1 MQWEAACHDHRGI
14 SLSPLTLLNSPQ
26 VERIWDMVNGAC
38 GDSQAALIAGVTSL
52 TKRRKF
58 NRQEMKLSVIL
69 QFVAHGGELK
79 KLKRIGKEFAEFV
92 VYSKRKRL
100 AIFWGSLLIMKLN
113 TSAWYGVIPTKNF

>member
-1 MQWEAACHDHRGI
+1 M
-14 SLSPLTLLNSPQ
+14 
-26 VERIWDMVNGAC
+26 NGAC

-92 VYSKRKRL
+92 VYSKRKRYTVSCL
-100 AIFWGSLLIMKLN
+100 CFAADESCDCHVTTERSLRD
-113 TSAWYGVIPTKNF
+113 

>member
-1 MQWEAACHDHRGI
+1 
-14 SLSPLTLLNSPQ
+14 
-26 VERIWDMVNGAC
+26 MVNGAC

-58 NRQEMKLSVIL
+58 NRQEMKLSVVL

-92 VYSKRKRL
+92 VYSKRKRYTSSMIL
-100 AIFWGSLLIMKLN
+100 ITDESCDCHVTTGRSLRD
-113 TSAWYGVIPTKNF
+113 